1 MVVQIRWMIRRDMP
15 EVLDI
20 EGQCFE
26 FAWTEE
32 DFLAMLKRRNCIG
45 MVVEYQEQ
53 LIGYMIYELHK
64 KNLFVANFAVHPTY
78 QRHGVGTQ
86 MIDKLKQKLRLQNRT
101 MIDMFV
107 REHNLPMQ
115 LLLRSQAF
123 RCVGTE
129 RGVFEPDHEDAMKF
143 KFNLRDVDQ
152 PFAESNRVAEYLRHD
167 RNK

>member
-53 LIGYMIYELHK
+53 LIGYMIYELRNK
-64 KNLFVANFAVHPTY
+64 SLFIANFAVSPHM
-78 QRHGVGTQ
+78 QRRGVGAA
-86 MIDKLKQKLRLQNRT
+86 MIEKLKHKLHKQRRT
-101 MIDMFV
+101 EIDVFV

-167 RNK
+167 GNK